1 MRLARGKAQAAL
13 PRAGANAGKPAY
25 HTLSR
30 GLLPAPRPR
39 RSHADESHRAARVR
53 RSPAHRDCSP
63 PRTGRDVQPKRWK
76 GEPCDRSCWPFP
88 SPSLPVTGRPMM
100 AICSA
105 RWPKRPAPMP
115 KSRGS
120 YRLARARSTKRTASA
135 GDSGSSARTDAAP
148 QIIHLIVGTI
158 PNDVGSTKAQR
169 LRRRPSQD
177 PIPLEPSRIPLSSLG
192 SCLPRCRFSAR
203 RSSGRSRSSEAVPQA
218 DRIYCG
224 KPAAGRRQTGMS
236 SSGYRPCRA
245 PPGQGKDLLLMR
257 EACPPLKQVEALRNS
272 CARTVAAYVD
282 DGMTEL
288 YRTLRA
294 FPS

>member
-1 MRLARGKAQAAL
+1 VRLARGKAQAAL

-25 HTLSR
+25 HTISR
-30 GLLPAPRPR
+30 GLLLAPRPR

-53 RSPAHRDCSP
+53 RSPAHRVCSP
-63 PRTGRDVQPKRWK
+63 PRTGRGVQPKRWK
-76 GEPCDRSCWPFP
+76 GEPCDRSCWLFP

-100 AICSA
+100 VICSA

-115 KSRGS
+115 KSRAS

-158 PNDVGSTKAQR
+158 PNEVGSSKAQR

-177 PIPLEPSRIPLSSLG
+177 PIPLEASRMRPPSLLG
-192 SCLPRCRFSAR
+192 SCLPRCRFSAEPKLR
-203 RSSGRSRSSEAVPQA
+203 RSRSSEAVPQVV
-218 DRIYCG
+218 RIFCE

-236 SSGYRPCRA
+236 SSGHGHVGGLPWRA
-245 PPGQGKDLLLMR
+245 PPGQGEDLLLMPK
-257 EACPPLKQVEALRNS
+257 ACPLPKQVEALRNS
-272 CARTVAAYVD
+272 RARTLAADAD

-288 YRTLRA
+288 TA
-294 FPS
+294 P